1 MRRSTVLKACLGTV
15 AVAVV
20 FFLIRGKQPYQKD
33 QVDIPEASM
42 SPVDADGDKALA
54 EGRTGVDQSEAL
66 LANGVSV
73 SGVVIDAEFETP
85 IAAQLYGA
93 DRCLAAT
100 DARTGAFL
108 VRDCDRGMERI
119 SVRAAGYYSESIAVP
134 AGDGDATVVRLTPNR
149 KATITVLHSDHTPA
163 AGVLVI
169 VKMALERPEAISLDK
184 WLDADAHQLGK
195 QVERPTDH
203 QGTVSIAIGERAIA
217 TIRDPASDYY
227 TSIRIW
233 PEASRTVI
241 VPSSPIVL
249 RFVDERDGSPV
260 PSLSIE
266 SWCPRDVDALAV
278 TSATN
283 GDGLVKI
290 FPTSLP
296 IIVRR
301 KGNAT
306 WQGLLVSRSPW
317 AAPCGLMPSLQPMIR
332 IASAPLPDGP
342 IEIGV
347 TYGMRARLVDAQS
360 SRPVSSPVRIQ
371 VRARKETVRSDDH
384 APSSQSILGAA
395 CAFNRPDAIFVP
407 VAGYVEMP
415 NWVSS
420 PQSLLDGTDPSS
432 ELVLTSKGYESLV
445 IHAVTPRAVE
455 DAGIPVFQLKAIE
468 ERRLKIIHSDGVP
481 CNSATYV
488 YSPVSDTY
496 CWSSIGTPTG
506 VHGPFDWNE
515 GPLKITV
522 ADAPGSI
529 FSLDAGT
536 IQESQT
542 ITLELPFPTGGIR
555 LIGKYPT
562 TNVNLV
568 AKLGVGS
575 EGRVYTSSRDDG
587 ADRLF
592 LGLCPGPYLVGPEQW
607 VLSSEFHSVQ
617 ASLGSKQPDKACLV
631 QVKGGEVTAA
641 AWPSIQMAQS
651 DLVGTIRVLGARP
664 ITPLL
669 IPDYELAEAVHDTES
684 AVSIRMLFSRLSPR
698 ISLDNDG
705 TYRIRAGE
713 PQPRIIAVCIPDD
726 TRWGDTN
733 GLRVV
738 ETILPGESTT
748 VDVGDVQ
755 LHWEGEIPGRPLSV
769 GYELPVTALRYRVH
783 TFHQKWETNWA
794 PKTPLLIPDIPVY
807 VQSLKV
813 GARLVDISIRPASTI
828 QVRVIGP

>member
-1 MRRSTVLKACLGTV
+1 MI
-15 AVAVV
+15 AVV
-20 FFLIRGKQPYQKD
+20 VVVLLVIRGKQPYPSD
-33 QVDIPEASM
+33 PVDIPEASRP
-42 SPVDADGDKALA
+42 PVGSDSGKALA
-54 EGRTGVDQSEAL
+54 ENRTGVDQSAPL

-73 SGVVIDAEFETP
+73 SGVVIDAAFETP
-85 IAAQLYGA
+85 IAAQLYGG
-93 DRCLAAT
+93 DRCLAVT
-100 DARTGAFL
+100 DARTGAFF
-108 VRDCDRGMERI
+108 VRDCDRGAGRI
-119 SVRAAGYYSESIAVP
+119 SIRAAGYDPESIAVP
-134 AGDGDATVVRLTPNR
+134 ADDVDAAVIRLTPNR
-149 KATITVLHSDHTPA
+149 RATITVLQSDQSPA
-163 AGVLVI
+163 PGVLVI

-184 WLDADAHQLGK
+184 WLDGDAHQLGK
-195 QVERPTDH
+195 PVERTTDP

-217 TIRDPASDYY
+217 TIRDPTSDYY

-241 VPSSPIVL
+241 IPSSPIVL
-249 RFVDERDGSPV
+249 RFVNERDGSPV
-260 PSLSIE
+260 TALSIE

-278 TSATN
+278 TGVTN
-283 GDGLVKI
+283 GDGLVRI
-290 FPTSLP
+290 FPTIMPL
-296 IIVRR
+296 IVRK

-306 WQGLLVSRSPW
+306 WQGRLVSRSPW
-317 AAPCGLMPSLQPMIR
+317 TSSCGLMPSLQPMIR
-332 IASAPLPDGP
+332 LASPPQQEGP
-342 IEIGV
+342 IEVGV
-347 TYGMRARLVDAQS
+347 SYGMRARLVDAQS

-371 VRARKETVRSDDH
+371 VRTRKEHVRSEDH
-384 APSSQSILGAA
+384 APSSLSILGAA
-395 CAFNRPDAIFVP
+395 CAFNRPDAIFLP
-407 VAGYVEMP
+407 VDGYIEMP
-415 NWVSS
+415 NWIAS

-445 IHAVTPRAVE
+445 VHTVTPKSVE
-455 DAGIPVFQLKAIE
+455 DGGIPVFQLKAME

-488 YSPVSDTY
+488 YSPVADTY
-496 CWSSIGTPTG
+496 CWSSVGNPTG

-515 GPLKITV
+515 GSIKVTV
-522 ADAPGSI
+522 ADAPGSV
-529 FSLDAGT
+529 FTLDAKI

-555 LIGKYPT
+555 LIGEYPT
-562 TNVNLV
+562 ANVNLI
-568 AKLGVGS
+568 AKRGVGS

-641 AWPSIQMAQS
+641 AWPSMQLAQA
-651 DLVGTIRVLGARP
+651 DLVGTVRIAGARP

-684 AVSIRMLFSRLSPR
+684 TVSIRMLFSRLSPR

-705 TYRIRAGE
+705 AYRIRAGE
-713 PQPRIIAVCIPDD
+713 PQPRMIAVCIPDD
-726 TRWGDTN
+726 ARWGDTN

-755 LHWEGEIPGRPLSV
+755 LKWEGAIPVRPLSV
-769 GYELPVTALRYRVH
+769 GYELSLAALRHRVQ
-783 TFHQKWETNWA
+783 TFHRKWETNWD
-794 PKTPLLIPDIPVY
+794 PETPLIIPDIPVY

-813 GARLVDISIRPASTI
+813 GARLVDISIRPGSTSLVTI
-828 QVRVIGP
+828 SGS